1 MLYCT
6 LADLVLIAHFGFV
19 VFSVLGGF
27 LVLKWHRV
35 TWIHIP
41 VALWAVVVEFTGWIC
56 PLTPLEH
63 WLRLKS
69 GAAIQ
74 ELGFVERYLVPLLYP
89 TALTRHF
96 QVVLGAVVLGV
107 NSGIYAWVLRSIARS
122 KAKPFAN

>member
-1 MLYCT
+1 MFYSS
-6 LADLVLIAHFGFV
+6 LADLVLIVHFVFV

-27 LVLKWHRV
+27 LVLKWHRLA
-35 TWIHIP
+35 WIHVP
-41 VALWAVVVEFTGWIC
+41 AALWAAVVEFTGWVC

-89 TALTRHF
+89 TPLTRGF
-96 QVVLGAVVLGV
+96 QVILGAIVLGV
-107 NSGIYAWVLRSIARS
+107 NAAIYAWILRRSITRHA
-122 KAKPFAN
+122 

>member
-1 MLYCT
+1 MLYSS
-6 LADLVLIAHFGFV
+6 LADLTLVTHFAFA

-35 TWIHIP
+35 AWIHVP

-69 GAAIQ
+69 GAPIQ

-89 TALTRHF
+89 TPLTRGF
-96 QVVLGAVVLGV
+96 QVILGAIVLGV
-107 NSGIYAWVLRSIARS
+107 NAAIYAWILRQSITRRA
-122 KAKPFAN
+122 

>member
-1 MLYCT
+1 MLYSP
-6 LADLVLIAHFGFV
+6 LADLVLTMHFAFV

-35 TWIHIP
+35 AWIHVP
-41 VALWAVVVEFTGWIC
+41 AALWAVVVEFTGWIC
-56 PLTPLEH
+56 PLTPVEH

-89 TALTRHF
+89 TPLTRGF
-96 QVVLGAVVLGV
+96 QVILGAIVLGV
-107 NSGIYAWVLRSIARS
+107 NAGIYVWILRTI
-122 KAKPFAN
+122 KEHG

>member
-1 MLYCT
+1 MLYPAF
-6 LADLVLIAHFGFV
+6 ADLVLIVHFAFV
-19 VFSVLGGF
+19 LFSVLGGF

-35 TWIHIP
+35 AWIHVP
-41 VALWAVVVEFTGWIC
+41 AALWAVVVEFTGWIC

-89 TALTRHF
+89 TPLTRGF
-96 QVVLGAVVLGV
+96 QVILGAIVLGV
-107 NSGIYAWVLRSIARS
+107 NVGIYVWILRSI
-122 KAKPFAN
+122 KEHG

>member
-1 MLYCT
+1 MLYSSV
-6 LADLVLIAHFGFV
+6 ADLTLVTHFAFV

-27 LVLKWHRV
+27 LVLKWHRLA
-35 TWIHIP
+35 WIHVP
-41 VALWAVVVEFTGWIC
+41 AAVWAAVVEFTGWIC

-89 TALTRHF
+89 TPLTRGF
-96 QVVLGAVVLGV
+96 QVILGAIVLGV
-107 NSGIYAWVLRSIARS
+107 NVAIYAWILRRSITRHA
-122 KAKPFAN
+122 